1 MSFESIKHLLPPIMH
16 EIMDIIGLEATKAL
30 VDAIGGT
37 SFRFSAGVKDCPRYR
52 ILCEAIGEEMTT
64 KLLERFRNSDEYIPR
79 CATAMR
85 ALYYAQFKHDFE
97 YLTQYDKKS
106 ARMALL
112 QLCPR
117 YKISERTGWKIIHE
131 QINAMAYQPGL
142 FESPC

>member
-52 ILCEAIGEEMTT
+52 ILCEAIGVEKTT

-79 CATAMR
+79 CAQ
-85 ALYYAQFKHDFE
+85 ALRVLTYDKFKSDFE
-97 YLTQYDKKS
+97 HLTQLEKKS

-112 QLCPR
+112 QLCPL
-117 YKISERTGWKIIHE
+117 YKITERTGWKIVQG